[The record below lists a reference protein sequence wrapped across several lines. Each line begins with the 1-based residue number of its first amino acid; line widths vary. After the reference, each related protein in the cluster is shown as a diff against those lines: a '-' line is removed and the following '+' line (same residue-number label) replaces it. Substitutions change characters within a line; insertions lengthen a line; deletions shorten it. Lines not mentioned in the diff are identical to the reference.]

1 MQENRRPFSRLR
13 RILPRLVIVGI
24 FLGGLPAAFAAKAKA
39 AKAELTVQG
48 LGWLQE
54 HEIRRTL
61 VLLLDTENKGE
72 LDANALDD
80 AAFLLVSILTEQ
92 GYLTPKVDV
101 AVETATAV
109 EHYTFAADLEGH
121 WPRTLRARALR
132 FKVTPGVRSH
142 VVEVKFS
149 GLMAVPAKV
158 AQSYFRAERSIFS
171 RAGRAY
177 SPARGE
183 RGRTNLQSDLQ
194 RRGYADAQVGDPL
207 VRQDAKSGAVSLT
220 VPVTEGPLWTVRSV
234 RIEDGASPDT
244 AAAVTAPLLN
254 QPWSSLW
261 QQNLVTAVRK
271 DFYGRGFPDVVV
283 HVASTTAPEAAV
295 DGVAVAVT
303 AEVTPGEQVR
313 VGSVRFEGAKRTKP
327 AVLRRRVETGPGD
340 LLNPLQL
347 EQARARLSRLGVF
360 ESVNLSY
367 DPATG
372 PVRSP
377 VFALE
382 EGRYLETNL
391 LFGYGSYEQVRGG
404 IELRQFNL
412 FGHAHSGRLLLLQS
426 MKSSSLDY
434 TYSVPDLFGETIDGS
449 ARLFGL
455 QREEFSFVR
464 QEYGGS
470 VQLKRPLAWLGAEA
484 TTGYTIQ
491 VLRNLDNA
499 LSTRGVDDKQSVV
512 ASVDGSLV
520 RDRRDNPLRPR
531 RGYKLS
537 AKVEAAGRQLGS
549 EVEYQRIELDASYH
563 TAMGENQWLH
573 LGLSHGVITT
583 LGSDDRDL
591 PVNKRFYPG
600 GDNSIRGFREGEAAP
615 RDPTGRFV
623 GAKSYLLA
631 NVEVE
636 QALARDFSLVEF
648 VDGIGVAARLADYPF
663 KDRLYS
669 AGLGFRYQT
678 LIGPVRLEYGRN
690 LNRRP
695 FDPSGTW
702 LLSVGVPF

>member
-1 MQENRRPFSRLR
+1 MQENRRPFPRLW
-13 RILPRLVIVGI
+13 RILPGLIVAGI
-24 FLGGLPAAFAAKAKA
+24 FLGWSPVVFAANPKL
-39 AKAELTVQG
+39 AKAEVKVQG

-54 HEIRRTL
+54 YGIRRTL
-61 VLLLDTENKGE
+61 VLLLDTENKAE

-92 GYLTPKVDV
+92 GYLAPKIDV

-109 EHYTFAADLEGH
+109 EHYAFDAGLDGR
-121 WPRTLRARALR
+121 WPRTLRARELR
-132 FKVTPGVRSH
+132 FKVAAGVRSR
-142 VVEVKFS
+142 VAGVEFN
-149 GLMAVPAKV
+149 GLQAIPSKV
-158 AQSYFRAERSIFS
+158 AQSYFRAERSLFGG
-171 RAGRAY
+171 AGRAY
-177 SPARGE
+177 SPARAE
-183 RGRTNLQSDLQ
+183 RGRNNLQAELQ
-194 RRGYADAQVGDPL
+194 RRGYAEAQVADPL
-207 VRQDAKSGAVSLT
+207 VRQEAKSGAVFLT

-234 RIEDGASPDT
+234 RVAGGESPGA
-244 AAAVTAPLLN
+244 AAAVTDPLVNL
-254 QPWSSLW
+254 PWSSLW

-271 DFYGRGFPDVVV
+271 DFYRQGFPDVAV
-283 HVASTTAPEAAV
+283 HVASTSAPEAG
-295 DGVAVAVT
+295 GVAVAVT

-313 VGSVRFEGAKRTKP
+313 MGPVRFEGAKRTRP
-327 AVLRRRVETGPGD
+327 SVLSRRVGAGPGD
-340 LLNPLQL
+340 LLDPLQM

-360 ESVNLSY
+360 ESVALSY

-377 VFALE
+377 VFALQ

-412 FGHAHSGRLLLLQS
+412 FGHAHQGRLLLLQS

-464 QEYGGS
+464 QEYGGN

-484 TTGYTIQ
+484 STGYTIQ

-499 LSTRGVDDKQSVV
+499 LSTSGVDDKQSVV

-520 RDRRDNPLRPR
+520 RDRRDSPLRPR

-537 AKVEAAGRQLGS
+537 AKVEAAGQQFGS
-549 EVEYQRIELDASYH
+549 EVEYQRFEFDGSYH
-563 TAMGENQWLH
+563 TTMGENQWLH

-600 GDNSIRGFREGEAAP
+600 GDNSIRGFRAGEAAP
-615 RDPTGRFV
+615 RDPNGRFV

-631 NVEVE
+631 MVEVE

-648 VDGIGVAARLADYPF
+648 VDGLGVAARLADYPF

-669 AGLGFRYQT
+669 AGLGVRYQT